1 MRNVDDKTLNITIKE
16 NIMMYEA
23 QILVQRNDRIGALL
37 AEAMERGEFDNLEGA
52 GKPLNLENNPFA
64 PDEMHMAYKILKD
77 NGYAPR
83 WIELGKEIDTLWT
96 KFNKEV
102 DDSKKYTRIV
112 FSEKRSSAA
121 IRRYEL
127 KKNDFYNQTRERLVE
142 ISKKILD
149 YNLQCPVST
158 LGRSNSD
165 IDDNMSQIIKDIEKY
180 IETKKDSVYLHHS
193 TCP

>member
-16 NIMMYEA
+16 NILMYEA
-23 QILVQRNDRIGALL
+23 QLLVQRYDRVGALL

-52 GKPLNLENNPFA
+52 GKPLNLEDNPFV

-77 NGYAPR
+77 NGYAPQ
-83 WIELGKEIDTLWT
+83 WIELGKEIEALRA
-96 KFNKEV
+96 KLNKEI
-102 DDSKKYTRIV
+102 DYFKGYTQIV

-127 KKNDFYNQTRERLVE
+127 KKKDFYNQSRERLVE

-165 IDDNMSQIIKDIEKY
+165 IDDQMSRIIKDIEKLM
-180 IETKKDSVYLHHS
+180 TKKDPLYLRHS